1 MTIEGA
7 FSPSEES
14 EGDEEQGDERQQVVE
29 VPRCERI
36 AVQEGEKRAL
46 RAAGG
51 AGEAGE
57 AAEETR
63 DAPRE
68 TGEVT
73 PKPKDKE
80 GEQDENEWAAV
91 GHDKK
96 RRSGREGKVLFHFVC
111 LVRS

>member
-1 MTIEGA
+1 M
-7 FSPSEES
+7 
-14 EGDEEQGDERQQVVE
+14 Q
-29 VPRCERI
+29 RCERI

-68 TGEVT
+68 TGEVA
-73 PKPKDKE
+73 P
-80 GEQDENEWAAV
+80 
-91 GHDKK
+91 
-96 RRSGREGKVLFHFVC
+96 
-111 LVRS
+111 

>member
-1 MTIEGA
+1 MCRGASNPVLVADDEPHYQNAGIGDHSRQGGEVTIEGT
-7 FSPSEES
+7 FSPCEDS
-14 EGDEEQGDERQQVVE
+14 EGDEEQGDEREQVVE

-36 AVQEGEKRAL
+36 AVQEGEKGAL

-68 TGEVT
+68 TGEVA
-73 PKPKDKE
+73 P
-80 GEQDENEWAAV
+80 
-91 GHDKK
+91 
-96 RRSGREGKVLFHFVC
+96 
-111 LVRS
+111 

>member
-1 MTIEGA
+1 MIEGA
-7 FSPSEES
+7 FSPSEDS

-29 VPRCERI
+29 VQRCERI
-36 AVQEGEKRAL
+36 AVQEGEKGAL

-68 TGEVT
+68 SGEVA

-91 GHDKK
+91 WHDKK